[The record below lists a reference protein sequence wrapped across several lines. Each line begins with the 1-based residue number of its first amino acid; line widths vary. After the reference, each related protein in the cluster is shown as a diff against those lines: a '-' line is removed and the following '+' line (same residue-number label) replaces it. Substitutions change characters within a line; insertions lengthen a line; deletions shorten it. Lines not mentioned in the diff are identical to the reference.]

1 MRLISLTLS
10 LLLVFGCNHN
20 LPAPVYERSP
30 SFDRRV
36 PDAYEVQVG
45 DSLYAIAWRYQLN
58 VNSIAEFNDL
68 KPPYLLRPGKI
79 LRLKISRPEPPQK
92 KMTVTNNVNKGI
104 TRAVVDK
111 KTKNDAA
118 FWSKPVKSEPTQKF
132 GKTSS
137 GVDYM
142 LSDGEK
148 IRASSSGVV
157 VYAGTGLRGYIS
169 LVIIKHDSNWLSAYC
184 MNLPYSVA
192 EGDQVLL
199 GESIAVNKSPEN
211 LTGKFHFEVRYKG
224 RPIDPV
230 PLFGRKIQPP

>member
-10 LLLVFGCNHN
+10 LLLFFGCNHN
-20 LPAPVYERSP
+20 LPAPVYEHSP

-36 PDAYEVQVG
+36 PDAYEVQAG
-45 DSLYAIAWRYQLN
+45 DSLYAIAWRYQLD

-79 LRLKISRPEPPQK
+79 LRLKITRREPTQK
-92 KMTVTNNVNKGI
+92 KMAVTNNVNKGI
-104 TRAVVDK
+104 TRASLDK

-118 FWSKPVKSEPTQKF
+118 FWSKPVKSEPIQKF

-142 LSDGEK
+142 LSDGET

-157 VYAGTGLRGYIS
+157 VYAGTGLRGYMS
-169 LVIIKHDSNWLSAYC
+169 LVIIKHDSDWLSAYG
-184 MNLPYSVA
+184 MNLPYSIA
-192 EGDQVLL
+192 EGDKVLV
-199 GESIAVNKSPEN
+199 GESIAVNKSPEK
-211 LTGKFHFEVRYKG
+211 LTGKFHFEVRYNG
-224 RPIDPV
+224 QPVDPL
-230 PLFGRKIQPP
+230 PLFGRKLQSP

>member
-10 LLLVFGCNHN
+10 LLLFFGCSHN
-20 LPAPVYERSP
+20 LPAPVYEHSP

-79 LRLKISRPEPPQK
+79 LRLKITRRESKQK
-92 KMTVTNNVNKGI
+92 KIAVTNNVNKGI
-104 TRAVVDK
+104 TRASVDK
-111 KTKNDAA
+111 KTQNDAA
-118 FWSKPVKSEPTQKF
+118 FWSKPVKSEPIQKF

-142 LSDGEK
+142 LLDGET

-157 VYAGTGLRGYIS
+157 VYAGTGLRGYMS
-169 LVIIKHDSNWLSAYC
+169 LVIIKHDSDWLSAYG
-184 MNLPYSVA
+184 MNLPYSIA
-192 EGDQVLL
+192 EGDKVLV
-199 GESIAVNKSPEN
+199 GESIAVNKSPEK
-211 LTGKFHFEVRYKG
+211 LTGKFHFEVRHNG
-224 RPIDPV
+224 QPVDPL
-230 PLFGRKIQPP
+230 PLFGRKLQSP